1 MILVIIKKELL
12 AIMRD
17 RKALMIS
24 LLLPLLMLPVSLYI
38 MDTGAENAS
47 NKVSRKTNISLD
59 CSDKEFL
66 EYIKHQENINIK
78 ETKNYKKDLE
88 RGSISLHVIVTESK
102 EGLNFS
108 LVDNTTSMKS
118 SAALSIVTDCISAY
132 KEKLLLEKFS
142 NKAISIKALPKFII
156 NVKSISNNAEYRYY
170 IEMLLPILLLVYCC
184 MGISA
189 IANDLGAGEKE
200 KRTLEA
206 LFATS
211 AKREDIYIAKGIVT
225 SLVGFLCA
233 IALVLGLEL
242 YIFIKSGTIWGSV
255 GQLAVIL
262 AIALFYSFGFSFL
275 SMSISFMAKSFKQAQ
290 IYTTPLSI
298 ISLLPSYYIMTV
310 DTSDFSEMFYHIP
323 ILNIICILKE
333 TVSGNIE
340 LGHLF
345 ITLIW
350 SFIYIAVA
358 ILFGNSIIKKE
369 DILASITE

>member
-118 SAALSIVTDCISAY
+118 SAALSIVTDCISC
-132 KEKLLLEKFS
+132 LL
-142 NKAISIKALPKFII
+142 
-156 NVKSISNNAEYRYY
+156 Y
-170 IEMLLPILLLVYCC
+170 
-184 MGISA
+184 
-189 IANDLGAGEKE
+189 
-200 KRTLEA
+200 
-206 LFATS
+206 
-211 AKREDIYIAKGIVT
+211 
-225 SLVGFLCA
+225 
-233 IALVLGLEL
+233 
-242 YIFIKSGTIWGSV
+242 
-255 GQLAVIL
+255 
-262 AIALFYSFGFSFL
+262 
-275 SMSISFMAKSFKQAQ
+275 
-290 IYTTPLSI
+290 
-298 ISLLPSYYIMTV
+298 
-310 DTSDFSEMFYHIP
+310 TSDAADE
-323 ILNIICILKE
+323 
-333 TVSGNIE
+333 
-340 LGHLF
+340 
-345 ITLIW
+345 
-350 SFIYIAVA
+350 
-358 ILFGNSIIKKE
+358 
-369 DILASITE
+369 

>member
-1 MILVIIKKELL
+1 
-12 AIMRD
+12 
-17 RKALMIS
+17 
-24 LLLPLLMLPVSLYI
+24 
-38 MDTGAENAS
+38 
-47 NKVSRKTNISLD
+47 
-59 CSDKEFL
+59 
-66 EYIKHQENINIK
+66 
-78 ETKNYKKDLE
+78 
-88 RGSISLHVIVTESK
+88 
-102 EGLNFS
+102 
-108 LVDNTTSMKS
+108 MKS

-142 NKAISIKALPKFII
+142 NKAISIKALPKFLI

-333 TVSGNIE
+333 AVSGNIE